1 MLSGNLSDEG
11 KAQSSPRSV
20 APSCP
25 VEGREDTLPVLY
37 FDSGT
42 MIDDADYGLV
52 PLKAHID
59 PDRRRT
65 VPFSIVEQIA
75 NHPPQ

>member
-1 MLSGNLSDEG
+1 MLSSNLSDEG

-25 VEGREDTLPVLY
+25 VEGREDALPVMY

-42 MIDDADYGLV
+42 MIDDADHGLV
-52 PLKAHID
+52 PLKAYID
-59 PDRRRT
+59 PDPRRT

-75 NHPPQ
+75 NHPP